1 MPIVVQNLLS
11 NRDSNHILRYRL
23 NMIDDNEN
31 ALEKKAGLPENEQD
45 DTTVNKLQLFTYI
58 GIVLVPFG
66 FLFSMVLSSFLEY
79 SRWPIYTETNITPQ
93 NEANFPAMTFCPA
106 HDGYKE
112 DVLRVRNIASIIN
125 HTMYKLCCNQY
136 CNMQFLRNRSVLGE
150 WNRHR

>member
-1 MPIVVQNLLS
+1 
-11 NRDSNHILRYRL
+11 
-23 NMIDDNEN
+23 MIDGNKN
-31 ALEKKAGLPENEQD
+31 ALEKKPGLQENEPD

-112 DVLRVRNIASIIN
+112 DVLRVRNIASAAGPYNYNIV
-125 HTMYKLCCNQY
+125 M
-136 CNMQFLRNRSVLGE
+136 RNFFKSIYFF
-150 WNRHR
+150 